1 MTFRV
6 TMKPLHIS
14 EDILP
19 IADFKARASE
29 VVRRLREHRRP
40 VVITQSGKPAAVLL
54 SPEEFDRL
62 TYRARFLEAMG
73 EGLAD
78 AEAGRVVSNEALGKL
93 LDAEFGKLK
102 P

>member
-1 MTFRV
+1 
-6 TMKPLHIS
+6 
-14 EDILP
+14 
-19 IADFKARASE
+19 

-62 TYRARFLEAMG
+62 IYRARFLEAVG

-78 AEAGRVVSNEALGKL
+78 ADAGRVVSDEALGKL
-93 LDAEFGKLK
+93 LDDEFGKLK